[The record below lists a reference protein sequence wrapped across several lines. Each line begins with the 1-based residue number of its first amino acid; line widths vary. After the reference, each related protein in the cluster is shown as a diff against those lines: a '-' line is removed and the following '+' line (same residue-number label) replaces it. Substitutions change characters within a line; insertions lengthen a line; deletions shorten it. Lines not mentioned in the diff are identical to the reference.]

1 MTAYKS
7 RREVSARFS
16 IGIWMDDGTQIITR
30 TQIIDA
36 FRPVI
41 MHYYFATGRVES
53 SRVEWMNVWCEPCI
67 LFVFVW
73 CASLN
78 DACSM
83 LPFKRFVVY
92 EFRFSYIYI
101 CQANGKANDSIRLR
115 KKWQKNQNKNFT
127 KLDGLNLL
135 TTHVSKA
142 KN

>member
-92 EFRFSYIYI
+92 EFRFSYIFVKRTEKPMIQLDCEKNDRKTKIKTLRNWMAWI
-101 CQANGKANDSIRLR
+101 CSRHMFR
-115 KKWQKNQNKNFT
+115 KPKIN
-127 KLDGLNLL
+127 
-135 TTHVSKA
+135 
-142 KN
+142 